1 MSSGSFAVPSN
12 IDPLEELRKES
23 ENDPGLKPLYNIVA
37 GLHQGGL
44 QNGNLFSD
52 LFQLVKN
59 DPELNEFYKDKVDG
73 DLNAVG
79 SALVRALEDGDGPFT
94 RQYEKTG
101 RVDVLKEDSPLNSIP
116 KKPSFIYKDF
126 INLVATEGKQ
136 SPDVKEGDGKPMV
149 YLQNEIFQNW
159 GRTVKNTPSY
169 TFTARTRIGVQN
181 LVRWARRPEVNKRV
195 RVAGFRHTWGDLY
208 SADGEIIVVLLPLST
223 TIDLPSVLVIDAKSD
238 LQGINVTESNG
249 QYLAKIC
256 AGTTNDQFR
265 EWCLKNRTVALPLNV
280 IMVEITFGGSNAP
293 ICHGAGLS
301 TSTLSDLVA
310 EVEYVDPQG
319 NIQTV
324 NDPAQL
330 RAAAGC
336 FGLLGVVLSITL
348 RVDKMQ
354 KAVMQPR
361 KIPAPLAIP
370 PPPNY
375 DYAEAPAWMDI
386 SQYSK
391 EQLAD
396 AQKKFEETIEKE
408 YYVEWFWFP
417 FQADVWVNTWQRA
430 EVTIAE
436 ELDAYPSNLQAALQW
451 LEGFFAEVINNWSKY
466 QTLPGWLQAF
476 IFGLFGMLQMPDVP
490 EEKNAIHTYVSEALH
505 FRRGTQNMRCLDSEW
520 EIPIPAVKGG
530 MTRDYSIIQRAWWDG
545 ITAFYKNLDTCP
557 MRHLSGTIDLGTC
570 SIEVLTTLNT
580 TPSEWK
586 DYKQH
591 ILDKWAS
598 YTDANGKPLNI
609 RPHWAKE
616 WQGLKVRG
624 KDVIQY
630 LREDAYAEE
639 LEEFVDILSKITSER
654 GSSLDETRKR
664 FSNPLL
670 DQLIFG
676 VKPSLIVEEPPKI
689 ISNPSGPE
697 KVKRRWIA
705 GLCCF

>member
-23 ENDPGLKPLYNIVA
+23 EKDPGLKPLYNIIA
-37 GLHQGGL
+37 GLHQGGR
-44 QNGNLFSD
+44 QNANLFSD

-59 DPELNEFYKDKVDG
+59 DPELNALYMDKVDG

-79 SALVRALEDGDGPFT
+79 SALVRTLEDIDSPFT
-94 RQYEKTG
+94 RQCQKTG
-101 RVDVLKEDSPLNSIP
+101 RVDALKEDSPLNSVP

-126 INLVATEGKQ
+126 SL
-136 SPDVKEGDGKPMV
+136 DVKEGDGKPMV
-149 YLQNEIFQNW
+149 YLQNETFQNW
-159 GRTVKNTPSY
+159 GIHPAIRSSLE
-169 TFTARTRIGVQN
+169 RE
-181 LVRWARRPEVNKRV
+181 LM
-195 RVAGFRHTWGDLY
+195 DLY

-249 QYLAKIC
+249 QYLAKVG
-256 AGTTNDQFR
+256 AGTTNNQFR
-265 EWCLKNRTVALPLNV
+265 EWCFKNRTVALSLNV
-280 IMVEITFGGSNAP
+280 MVGITFGGSNAP
-293 ICHGAGLS
+293 VCHGAGLS

-310 EVEYVDPQG
+310 VEYVDPQG

-324 NDPAQL
+324 NVPSQL
-330 RAAAGC
+330 QAAAGC

-354 KAVMQPR
+354 KVVMQPR

-408 YYVEWFWFP
+408 YY
-417 FQADVWVNTWQRA
+417 
-430 EVTIAE
+430 
-436 ELDAYPSNLQAALQW
+436 LDAYPNNLQAALQW
-451 LEGFFAEVINNWSKY
+451 PEGFFAEVINNWSKY
-466 QTLPGWLQAF
+466 QVLAGWLQAF
-476 IFGLFGMLQMPDVP
+476 VFGSFGMLQMPDVP
-490 EEKNAIHTYVSEALH
+490 EEKNAILYLCQ
-505 FRRGTQNMRCLDSEW
+505 RGW
-520 EIPIPAVKGG
+520 EILIPAVKGG
-530 MTRDYSIIQRAWWDG
+530 MTRDYSIIQRVWWDG

-557 MRHLSGTIDLGTC
+557 MHVTLEMRITGSSDVLLVPQRHNDLGTC
-570 SIEVLTTLNT
+570 SIE
-580 TPSEWK
+580 S
-586 DYKQH
+586 
-591 ILDKWAS
+591 S

-630 LREDAYAEE
+630 LREEAYVEE
-639 LEEFVDILSKITSER
+639 LEEFVDILSRITSER

-670 DQLIFG
+670 EQLIFG
-676 VKPSLIVEEPPKI
+676 IKPSLIVEEPPK
-689 ISNPSGPE
+689 NVPYPSGSE
-697 KVKRRWIA
+697 KKVECCWMA